1 MCSVGLLFPSFSAD
15 IFIYIT
21 VYHYTDTS
29 QCAGCTQGESPQ
41 ATL

>member
-1 MCSVGLLFPSFSAD
+1 MCSVGLLFPSYSAD

-41 ATL
+41 TTL